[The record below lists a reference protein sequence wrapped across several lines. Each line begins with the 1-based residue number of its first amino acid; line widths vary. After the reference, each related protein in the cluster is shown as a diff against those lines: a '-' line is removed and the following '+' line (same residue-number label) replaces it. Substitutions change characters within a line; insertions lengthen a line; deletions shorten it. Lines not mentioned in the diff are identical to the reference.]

1 MIFII
6 KTESQQKSD
15 KAKISATTY
24 TSPASA
30 TYTKK
35 LSFSKPQLTTDRYEG
50 TIEWGPRIVSLST
63 IDKNPK
69 DRFKNLHF
77 FLKFRIYFWKRIQIS
92 IFFVTVWWSQ
102 YLGTLLNLYEFC
114 FFAQI
119 YLWITIR
126 FRRSFDLWIYHFCF
140 FILKEFK
147 SE

>member
-15 KAKISATTY
+15 KAKISAT

-50 TIEWGPRIVSLST
+50 TIEWGAKIVSLST

-77 FLKFRIYFWKRIQIS
+77 FLKFRIFFWKRIQIS
-92 IFFVTVWWSQ
+92 NFLSLFDEVNIWEPCWISTSSASWPRSMNYDKISKFFWS
-102 YLGTLLNLYEFC
+102 LNLSFL
-114 FFAQI
+114 FF
-119 YLWITIR
+119 Y
-126 FRRSFDLWIYHFCF
+126 
-140 FILKEFK
+140 FK
-147 SE
+147 RV